1 MEVCADGR
9 SPWNPRGV
17 HAPAGSLLFL
27 HSTHVM
33 ACAVC
38 RVRSLCAMDYN
49 AGGWRCICCVANTIA
64 TAWCSSSMLCGGI
77 YGSFPSL
84 HMGHSMIRRC
94 IQLCI
99 SRGYTICTHILV
111 LISAGAK
118 AQASVSSGQAR
129 QTTPAGEGG
138 NDCGE
143 KAQCNETL
151 PKALQ
156 KAIPTAPQ
164 AVLLRAFPMR
174 CNFPASRLREGNTL
188 QPSLHM
194 PTTVQPYF
202 NTAH

>member
-1 MEVCADGR
+1 MQ
-9 SPWNPRGV
+9 
-17 HAPAGSLLFL
+17 
-27 HSTHVM
+27 VM
-33 ACAVC
+33 A
-38 RVRSLCAMDYN
+38 LY
-49 AGGWRCICCVANTIA
+49 
-64 TAWCSSSMLCGGI
+64 MLCGKHHRHSLVRHSLVQLLHALRWHH
-77 YGSFPSL
+77 GSFPSL

-99 SRGYTICTHILV
+99 SRGHTICTHILV